1 MGRKVLVRPG
11 QRTTARGTWRV
22 PPLGRFGVVVLLAV
36 LCLAGCAHYVER
48 QMVVTAYS
56 SDKISTNWRRGRILF
71 WRAYVASGPNKGKRK
86 RVGITSSGTRAGKGT
101 IAADTRYYPYGTEMK
116 IPGYGK
122 GVVEDIGSAI
132 KGPNRL
138 DVYFSTRKKAL
149 KWGRQQLTVKIR
161 QDD

>member
-1 MGRKVLVRPG
+1 MRWRKYLR
-11 QRTTARGTWRV
+11 
-22 PPLGRFGVVVLLAV
+22 LGAV
-36 LCLAGCAHYVER
+36 LSVCISLVCLSGCATYEKR

-56 SDKISTNWRRGRILF
+56 SDQISTNWRRGRILF

-86 RVGITSSGTRAGKGT
+86 IVGLTSSGTKARKGT
-101 IAADTRYYPYGTEMK
+101 IAADTRYYPYGTVMK

-122 GVVEDIGSAI
+122 GVVKDTGSAI

-149 KWGRQQLTVKIR
+149 KWGRQKLTVKIR
-161 QDD
+161 Q